1 MEKLSKKKKIKWKR
15 ALLFGVILLLVIG
28 SILGFTIFRTVSKSV
43 NNMYKPL
50 DIDSKQL
57 LPSVSQDPISILLL
71 GVDERPG
78 DIGRSDTMIV
88 ITVNPETET
97 STMMSI
103 PRDTRA
109 FISSKNTYDK
119 INAAYAYGGVGETAQ
134 TIERFLNIPIDY
146 YVKVNMDGFK
156 DIVDAVGGVT
166 VNNPFAFTLEGI
178 HIPEGKQHINGEV
191 ALKYVRMRKEDP
203 RGDFG
208 RQQRQREV
216 IDQIINEGSRLNSLV
231 NYKKVLKALEKN
243 VQTNLTFDQMI
254 DIQRSHKNGV
264 KNIKQME
271 ITGEG
276 GKIDNLWYYIVSEET
291 RMKLSN
297 ELRKQLNLPIE
308 GPADRTQQT

>member
-1 MEKLSKKKKIKWKR
+1 M
-15 ALLFGVILLLVIG
+15 FGVILLLVIG

-166 VNNPFAFTLEGI
+166 VNNPFAFT
-178 HIPEGKQHINGEV
+178 
-191 ALKYVRMRKEDP
+191 
-203 RGDFG
+203 
-208 RQQRQREV
+208 
-216 IDQIINEGSRLNSLV
+216 
-231 NYKKVLKALEKN
+231 
-243 VQTNLTFDQMI
+243 
-254 DIQRSHKNGV
+254 
-264 KNIKQME
+264 
-271 ITGEG
+271 
-276 GKIDNLWYYIVSEET
+276 
-291 RMKLSN
+291 
-297 ELRKQLNLPIE
+297 
-308 GPADRTQQT
+308 